1 MVICGGLTDPV
12 YRWSQVR
19 DQHSLLNC
27 PSQGW
32 IKDGWTDTLLAVG
45 STVDTSGPAWGKEG
59 ACVAG
64 SGVQGFSLDSLSC
77 TSPAI
82 CPRDHKSGP

>member
-1 MVICGGLTDPV
+1 MENSA
-12 YRWSQVR
+12 R
-19 DQHSLLNC
+19 
-27 PSQGW
+27 
-32 IKDGWTDTLLAVG
+32 DGWTDTLLAVG

-82 CPRDHKSGP
+82 CPRDHKSGPRPSTGFLFLLSFLKLGMKENSLDDF